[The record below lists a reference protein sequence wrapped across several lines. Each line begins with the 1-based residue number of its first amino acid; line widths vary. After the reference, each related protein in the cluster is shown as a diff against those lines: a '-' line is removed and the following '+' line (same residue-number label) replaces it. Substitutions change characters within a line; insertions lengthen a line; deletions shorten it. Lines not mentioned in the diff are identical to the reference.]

1 MKAVLAG
8 GGWPYSEKEALPFV
22 RRAMEISGATRP
34 KLLVVPTGPSSEKT
48 FNGDVEGLR
57 KIFGSKPADKTRFEV
72 LHGFRETPDYDHTIE
87 LMEWADTVFITG
99 GNTTEVIDRWHR
111 SGIDQLMLK
120 AAVDESASFIGIS
133 AGLICWFTYGWT
145 DTGPWTRPE
154 PKQARFRT
162 LPCLGHFNA
171 WPAPTTTPSM
181 PSHMSH
187 GQKAS
192 AAESRGSPPALSA
205 SASPTT
211 LRSRSAAPP
220 SASSTTTYAPSF
232 TSSRATKLASRSTVS
247 MPAKARSRSHSYSPP
262 DPAWPP
268 AEHLHPTRQRT
279 PASATTGGV
288 QAPPQLSAPTRAP
301 RPRLDHKKN
310 PEAAKAFGVFL
321 WRRGRDS
328 NSRGGLL
335 PPTGLA
341 NPPLQPLGYL
351 SVPGA
356 ELGGTSLLYRA
367 RGFCSRGQGSHQRP
381 TITHS
386 PPKARLL
393 YRSLYAKVETQSQ
406 QIPICNDTLTPTPTP
421 AVSIRISS

>member
-268 AEHLHPTRQRT
+268 AEHLHPTRQRNT
-279 PASATTGGV
+279 GWGAGPTAIIRAHPRPASQIG
-288 QAPPQLSAPTRAP
+288 PQEKP
-301 RPRLDHKKN
+301 RSRKSI
-310 PEAAKAFGVFL
+310 
-321 WRRGRDS
+321 RGFSMAERERFEL
-328 NSRGGLL
+328 SRGITPPYRFSKPAPSATWVPLRTGRRIGRNLATIPRTGLL
-335 PPTGLA
+335 LK
-341 NPPLQPLGYL
+341 
-351 SVPGA
+351 
-356 ELGGTSLLYRA
+356 RA
-367 RGFCSRGQGSHQRP
+367 GE
-381 TITHS
+381 
-386 PPKARLL
+386 PPKTDHHPLPSKSALAL
-393 YRSLYAKVETQSQ
+393 PFTVCKS
-406 QIPICNDTLTPTPTP
+406 
-421 AVSIRISS
+421 